1 MVPSRTW
8 MVYLSLR
15 LPQSA
20 RSTQST
26 DTFLVQLQ
34 QSEGSMFL
42 VTTNSSEQD
51 IESSIRHVDMRE
63 EAKDRVEMER
73 ALSGQ

>member
-1 MVPSRTW
+1 

>member
-1 MVPSRTW
+1 M
-8 MVYLSLR
+8 
-15 LPQSA
+15 
-20 RSTQST
+20 
-26 DTFLVQLQ
+26 QLHS
-34 QSEGSMFL
+34 SEGSMFL

>member
-1 MVPSRTW
+1 MGYPSR
-8 MVYLSLR
+8 R
-15 LPQSA
+15 LPQNA
-20 RSTQST
+20 QST
-26 DTFLVQLQ
+26 DTLLAHFN
-34 QSEGSMFL
+34 QSDGSMFL

>member
-1 MVPSRTW
+1 MVYPSR
-8 MVYLSLR
+8 R
-15 LPQSA
+15 LPQNA
-20 RSTQST
+20 QST
-26 DTFLVQLQ
+26 DTLLAHFN
-34 QSEGSMFL
+34 QSDGSMFL